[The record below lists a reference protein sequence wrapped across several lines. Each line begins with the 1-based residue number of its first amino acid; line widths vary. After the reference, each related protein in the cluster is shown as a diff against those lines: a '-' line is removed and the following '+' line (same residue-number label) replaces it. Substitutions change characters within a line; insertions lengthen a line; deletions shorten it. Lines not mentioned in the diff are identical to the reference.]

1 MLLQELVT
9 AIRFNVDNISSV
21 DNVIEKL
28 QRIQAIGTQMSAS
41 DINDP
46 ELIKLSEQLQ
56 KLSKEVGIMIDDI
69 GESFANAFNKV
80 DLDSAGGLDS
90 AISLLEGAGNQARK
104 LQAELD
110 KLGMES
116 FEKIQEDALQIG
128 DTSALDEL
136 VAKYTQ
142 LVTLKKSIAY
152 KEEKGIDYSK
162 ELAELGKLNQ
172 EISKFGKDVETK
184 KKSHI
189 FDDAISQTKQLST
202 EIKKAKTQSNNLNNS
217 RQGVFSRFF
226 AGLQNSRLG
235 TFIQQLNTSNDL
247 LGIMQGTMG
256 RLVGPLAAFAGIS
269 FSIHSY
275 IAMSDQL
282 KTIEGQIKNVV
293 KSGKET
299 KRVEE
304 EIYAMAG
311 RSRQSYAE
319 SANLF
324 TSVARNAS
332 ELGKSTD
339 DILKFTEDVSNA
351 MLLGGGSAASQQAAL
366 IQLGQALGS
375 GTLRGDELN
384 SIMEQA
390 PKLAETIAKG
400 MGTTIGSLRKLGSEG
415 KLTAKDVF
423 DAVRKQSDSLK
434 KDLGNMPWT
443 VAQASS
449 RIRDSVAQLFFSI
462 ENKFGF
468 GDKVARVIATI
479 ADQVDKLT
487 IKINAIDMSTWT
499 PFLVTA
505 GIYASVLYMWLHR
518 TVIQSA
524 IITGFNLLGGAVR
537 GVGVAIRGTIGMLS
551 ALKAAYAVMRAVS
564 LRTALAM
571 AAHWI
576 IATAPAALVVAAI
589 VLIILLI
596 QDVYIWMKGGD
607 SVMGRMFGSWDDMC
621 KKMAG
626 SWLDFGK
633 TFKDWCKKD
642 AVSAIKDLLGWIGNL
657 IVAFTGLKYLF
668 DNAKKPGVP
677 LFEKWFGKDTFSS
690 LNQPMSNV
698 IDSDWYKKNVLGRD
712 VSTGGRNINN
722 SGNQTVN
729 NYWTFSGMSAE
740 ESAKYANDMN
750 NKVVFGGWN
759 PTFGEF
765 AP

>member
-46 ELIKLSEQLQ
+46 ELIKLAEQLQ

-172 EISKFGKDVETK
+172 EIRQFGKDVETK
-184 KKSHI
+184 KKSHM
-189 FDDAISQTKQLST
+189 FDDAILQTKHLST
-202 EIKKAKTQSNNLNNS
+202 EIKNAKRQANNFNNFG
-217 RQGVFSRFF
+217 QGVFGRFF
-226 AGLQNSRLG
+226 AGLQNARLS
-235 TFIQQLNTSNDL
+235 TFIQQLGISNNL
-247 LGIMQGTMG
+247 LGVMQGTMG

-269 FSIHSY
+269 FSIQSY

-712 VSTGGRNINN
+712 VSTGGSNINN

>member
-28 QRIQAIGTQMSAS
+28 QRIQAIGAQMSAS

-162 ELAELGKLNQ
+162 ELAALGKLNQ
-172 EISKFGKDVETK
+172 EIRQFGKDVETK
-184 KKSHI
+184 KKSHM
-189 FDDAISQTKQLST
+189 FDDAISQTKHLST
-202 EIKKAKTQSNNLNNS
+202 EIKNAKRQANNFNNFG
-217 RQGVFSRFF
+217 QGVFGRFF
-226 AGLQNSRLG
+226 AGLQNARLS
-235 TFIQQLNTSNDL
+235 TFIQQLGISNNL
-247 LGIMQGTMG
+247 LGVMQGTMG

-269 FSIHSY
+269 FSIQSY

-366 IQLGQALGS
+366 VQLGQALGS

-443 VAQASS
+443 VAQATN
-449 RIRDSVAQLFFSI
+449 RIRDSVAQLFFAI

-468 GDKVARVIATI
+468 GDKMARVIATI

-499 PFLVTA
+499 PFLITA

>member
-28 QRIQAIGTQMSAS
+28 QRIQAIGAQMSAS

-46 ELIKLSEQLQ
+46 RLIKLAEQLQ
-56 KLSKEVGIMIDDI
+56 RLSKEVGIMIDDI
-69 GESFANAFNKV
+69 GESFANAFSKV

-423 DAVRKQSDSLK
+423 EAVRKQSDSLK

-443 VAQASS
+443 VAQATN
-449 RIRDSVAQLFFSI
+449 RIRDSVAQLFFAI

-468 GDKVARVIATI
+468 GDKMARVIATI

-487 IKINAIDMSTWT
+487 IKVNAIDMSTWT

-537 GVGVAIRGTIGMLS
+537 GVGAAIRGTIGMLG
-551 ALKAAYAVMRAVS
+551 ALKTAYAVMRAVS

-571 AAHWI
+571 AAHWL

>member
-28 QRIQAIGTQMSAS
+28 QRIQAIGAQMSAS

-46 ELIKLSEQLQ
+46 RLIKLAEQLQ
-56 KLSKEVGIMIDDI
+56 RLSKEVGIMIDDI
-69 GESFANAFNKV
+69 GESFANAFSKV

-162 ELAELGKLNQ
+162 ELAALGKLNQ
-172 EISKFGKDVETK
+172 EIRQFGKDVETK
-184 KKSHI
+184 KKSHM
-189 FDDAISQTKQLST
+189 FDDAISQTKHLST
-202 EIKKAKTQSNNLNNS
+202 EIKNAKRQANNFNNFG
-217 RQGVFSRFF
+217 QDVFGRFF
-226 AGLQNSRLG
+226 AGLQNARLS
-235 TFIQQLNTSNDL
+235 TFIQQLGISNNL
-247 LGIMQGTMG
+247 LGVMQGTMG

-269 FSIHSY
+269 FSIQSY

-366 IQLGQALGS
+366 VQLGQALGS

-487 IKINAIDMSTWT
+487 VKVNAIDMSTWT

>member
-28 QRIQAIGTQMSAS
+28 QRIQAIGAQMSAS

-162 ELAELGKLNQ
+162 ELAALGKLNQ
-172 EISKFGKDVETK
+172 EIRQFGKDVETK
-184 KKSHI
+184 KKSHM
-189 FDDAISQTKQLST
+189 FDDAISQTKHLST
-202 EIKKAKTQSNNLNNS
+202 EIKNAKRQANNFNNFG
-217 RQGVFSRFF
+217 QGVFGRFF
-226 AGLQNSRLG
+226 AGLQNARLS
-235 TFIQQLNTSNDL
+235 TFIQQLGISNNL
-247 LGIMQGTMG
+247 LGVMQGTMG

-299 KRVEE
+299 KHVEE

-423 DAVRKQSDSLK
+423 EAVRKQSDSLK

-443 VAQASS
+443 VAQATN
-449 RIRDSVAQLFFSI
+449 RIRDSVAQLFFAI

-468 GDKVARVIATI
+468 GDKMARVIATI

-487 IKINAIDMSTWT
+487 VKVNAIDMSTWT

>member
-28 QRIQAIGTQMSAS
+28 QRIQAIGAQMSAS

-69 GESFANAFNKV
+69 GESFANAFSKV

-162 ELAELGKLNQ
+162 ELAALGKLNQ
-172 EISKFGKDVETK
+172 EIRQFGKDVETK
-184 KKSHI
+184 KKSHM
-189 FDDAISQTKQLST
+189 FDDAISQTKHLST
-202 EIKKAKTQSNNLNNS
+202 EIKNAKRQANNFNNFG
-217 RQGVFSRFF
+217 QGVFGRFF
-226 AGLQNSRLG
+226 AGLQNARLS
-235 TFIQQLNTSNDL
+235 TFIQQLGISNNL
-247 LGIMQGTMG
+247 LGVMQGTMG

-423 DAVRKQSDSLK
+423 EAVRKQSDSLK

-443 VAQASS
+443 VAQATN
-449 RIRDSVAQLFFSI
+449 RIRDSVAQLFFAI

-468 GDKVARVIATI
+468 GDKMARVIATI

-487 IKINAIDMSTWT
+487 VKVNAIDMSTWT

>member
-162 ELAELGKLNQ
+162 ELAALGKLNQ
-172 EISKFGKDVETK
+172 EIRQFGKDVETK
-184 KKSHI
+184 KKSHM

-202 EIKKAKTQSNNLNNS
+202 EIKNAKRQTNNLNNFG
-217 RQGVFSRFF
+217 QGVFGRFF
-226 AGLQNSRLG
+226 AGLQNARLS
-235 TFIQQLNTSNDL
+235 TFIQQLGISNNL
-247 LGIMQGTMG
+247 LGVMQGTMG

-449 RIRDSVAQLFFSI
+449 RIRDSVAQLFFAI

-468 GDKVARVIATI
+468 GDKMARVIATI

-499 PFLVTA
+499 PFLITA

>member
-28 QRIQAIGTQMSAS
+28 QRIQAIGAQMSAS

-202 EIKKAKTQSNNLNNS
+202 EIKNAKRQANNFNNFG
-217 RQGVFSRFF
+217 QGVFGRFF
-226 AGLQNSRLG
+226 AGLQNARLS
-235 TFIQQLNTSNDL
+235 TFIQQLGISNNL
-247 LGIMQGTMG
+247 LGVMQGTMG

-366 IQLGQALGS
+366 VQLGQALGS

-537 GVGVAIRGTIGMLS
+537 GVGAAIRGTIGMLS

-765 AP
+765 DP

>member
-28 QRIQAIGTQMSAS
+28 QRIQAIGAQMSAS

-69 GESFANAFNKV
+69 GESFANAFSKV

-162 ELAELGKLNQ
+162 ELAALGKLNQ
-172 EISKFGKDVETK
+172 EIRQFGKDVETK
-184 KKSHI
+184 KKSHM
-189 FDDAISQTKQLST
+189 FDDAISQTKHLST
-202 EIKKAKTQSNNLNNS
+202 EIKNAKRQANNFNNFG
-217 RQGVFSRFF
+217 QDVFGRFF
-226 AGLQNSRLG
+226 AGLQNARLS
-235 TFIQQLNTSNDL
+235 TFIQQLGISNNL
-247 LGIMQGTMG
+247 LGVMQGTMG

-269 FSIHSY
+269 FSIQSY

-366 IQLGQALGS
+366 VQLGQALGS

-443 VAQASS
+443 VAQATN
-449 RIRDSVAQLFFSI
+449 RIRDSVAQLFFAI

-468 GDKVARVIATI
+468 GDKMARVIATI

-487 IKINAIDMSTWT
+487 VKVNAIDMSTWT
-499 PFLVTA
+499 PFLITA

-576 IATAPAALVVAAI
+576 IATVPAALVVAAI

>member
-28 QRIQAIGTQMSAS
+28 QRIQAIGAQMSAS
-41 DINDP
+41 NINDP

-162 ELAELGKLNQ
+162 ELAALGKLNQ
-172 EISKFGKDVETK
+172 EIRQFGKDVETK
-184 KKSHI
+184 KKSHM

-202 EIKKAKTQSNNLNNS
+202 EIKNAKRQANNFNNFG
-217 RQGVFSRFF
+217 QGVFGRFF
-226 AGLQNSRLG
+226 AGLQNARLS
-235 TFIQQLNTSNDL
+235 TFIQQLGISNNL
-247 LGIMQGTMG
+247 LGVMQGTMG

-269 FSIHSY
+269 FSIQSY

-366 IQLGQALGS
+366 VQLGQALGS

-537 GVGVAIRGTIGMLS
+537 GVGVAIRGTIGMFS
-551 ALKAAYAVMRAVS
+551 ALKTAYAVMRAVS

>member
-28 QRIQAIGTQMSAS
+28 QRIQAIGAQMSAS

-162 ELAELGKLNQ
+162 ELAALGKLNQ
-172 EISKFGKDVETK
+172 EIRQFGKDVETK

>member
-28 QRIQAIGTQMSAS
+28 QRIQAIGAQMSAS

-162 ELAELGKLNQ
+162 ELAALGKLNQ
-172 EISKFGKDVETK
+172 EIRQFGKDVETK
-184 KKSHI
+184 KKSHM
-189 FDDAISQTKQLST
+189 FDDAISQTKHLST
-202 EIKKAKTQSNNLNNS
+202 EIKNAKRQANNFNNFG
-217 RQGVFSRFF
+217 QDVFGRFF
-226 AGLQNSRLG
+226 AGLQNARLS
-235 TFIQQLNTSNDL
+235 TFIQQLGISNNL
-247 LGIMQGTMG
+247 LGVMQGTMG

-269 FSIHSY
+269 FSIQSY

-366 IQLGQALGS
+366 VQLGQALGS

-642 AVSAIKDLLGWIGNL
+642 AISAIKDLLGWIGNL

>member
-41 DINDP
+41 DINDH

-162 ELAELGKLNQ
+162 ELAALGKLNQ
-172 EISKFGKDVETK
+172 EIRQFGKDVETK
-184 KKSHI
+184 KKSHM
-189 FDDAISQTKQLST
+189 FDDAISQTKHLST
-202 EIKKAKTQSNNLNNS
+202 EIKNAKRQANNFNNFG
-217 RQGVFSRFF
+217 QGVFGRFF
-226 AGLQNSRLG
+226 AGLQNARLS
-235 TFIQQLNTSNDL
+235 TFIQQLGISNNL
-247 LGIMQGTMG
+247 LGVMQGTMG

-269 FSIHSY
+269 FSIQSY

>member
-28 QRIQAIGTQMSAS
+28 QRIQAIGAQMSAS

-69 GESFANAFNKV
+69 GESFANTFNKV

-162 ELAELGKLNQ
+162 ELAALGKLNQ
-172 EISKFGKDVETK
+172 EIRQFGKDVETK
-184 KKSHI
+184 KKSHM
-189 FDDAISQTKQLST
+189 FDDAISQTKHLST
-202 EIKKAKTQSNNLNNS
+202 EIKNAKRQANNFNNFG
-217 RQGVFSRFF
+217 QGVFGRFF
-226 AGLQNSRLG
+226 AGLQNARLS
-235 TFIQQLNTSNDL
+235 TFIQQLGISNNL
-247 LGIMQGTMG
+247 LGVMQGTMG

-423 DAVRKQSDSLK
+423 EAVRKQSDSLK

-443 VAQASS
+443 VAQATN
-449 RIRDSVAQLFFSI
+449 RIRDSVAQLFFAI

-468 GDKVARVIATI
+468 GDKMARVIATI

-487 IKINAIDMSTWT
+487 VKVNAIDMSTWT

>member
-28 QRIQAIGTQMSAS
+28 QRIQAIGAQMSAS

-162 ELAELGKLNQ
+162 ELAALGKLNQ
-172 EISKFGKDVETK
+172 EIRQFGKDVETK
-184 KKSHI
+184 KKSHM
-189 FDDAISQTKQLST
+189 FDDAISQTKHLST
-202 EIKKAKTQSNNLNNS
+202 EIKNAKRQANNFNNFG
-217 RQGVFSRFF
+217 QDVFGRFF
-226 AGLQNSRLG
+226 AGLQNARLS
-235 TFIQQLNTSNDL
+235 TFIQQLGISNNL
-247 LGIMQGTMG
+247 LGVMQGTMG

-269 FSIHSY
+269 FSIQSY

-366 IQLGQALGS
+366 VQLGQALGS

-449 RIRDSVAQLFFSI
+449 RIRDSVAQLFFAI

-468 GDKVARVIATI
+468 GDKMARVIATI

-499 PFLVTA
+499 PFLITA

>member
-28 QRIQAIGTQMSAS
+28 QRIQAIGAQMSAS

-162 ELAELGKLNQ
+162 ELAALGKLNQ
-172 EISKFGKDVETK
+172 EIRQFGKDVETK
-184 KKSHI
+184 KKSHM
-189 FDDAISQTKQLST
+189 FDDAISQTKHLST
-202 EIKKAKTQSNNLNNS
+202 EIKNAKRQANNFNNFG
-217 RQGVFSRFF
+217 QDVFGRFF
-226 AGLQNSRLG
+226 AGLQNARLS
-235 TFIQQLNTSNDL
+235 TFIQQLGISNNL
-247 LGIMQGTMG
+247 LGVMQGTMG

-269 FSIHSY
+269 FSIQSY

>member
-28 QRIQAIGTQMSAS
+28 QRIQAIGAQMSAS

-69 GESFANAFNKV
+69 GDSFANAFNKV

-162 ELAELGKLNQ
+162 ELAALGKLNQ
-172 EISKFGKDVETK
+172 EIRQFGKDVETK
-184 KKSHI
+184 KKSHM
-189 FDDAISQTKQLST
+189 FDDAISQTKHLST
-202 EIKKAKTQSNNLNNS
+202 EIKNAKRQANNFNNFG
-217 RQGVFSRFF
+217 QGVFGRFF
-226 AGLQNSRLG
+226 AGLQNARLS
-235 TFIQQLNTSNDL
+235 TFIQQLGISNNL
-247 LGIMQGTMG
+247 LGVMQGTMG

-423 DAVRKQSDSLK
+423 EAVRKQSDSLK

-443 VAQASS
+443 VAQATN
-449 RIRDSVAQLFFSI
+449 RIRDSVAQLFFAI

-468 GDKVARVIATI
+468 GDKMARVIATI

-487 IKINAIDMSTWT
+487 VKVNAIDMSTWT

>member
-46 ELIKLSEQLQ
+46 RLIKLAEQLQ
-56 KLSKEVGIMIDDI
+56 RLSKEVGIMIDDI

-110 KLGMES
+110 KLGMET

-162 ELAELGKLNQ
+162 ELAALGKLNQ
-172 EISKFGKDVETK
+172 EIRQFGKDVETK

-189 FDDAISQTKQLST
+189 FDDAISQTKHLST
-202 EIKKAKTQSNNLNNS
+202 EIKNAKRQTNNLNNFG
-217 RQGVFSRFF
+217 QGVFGRFF
-226 AGLQNSRLG
+226 AGLQNARLS
-235 TFIQQLNTSNDL
+235 TFIQQLGISNNL
-247 LGIMQGTMG
+247 LGVMQGTMG

-269 FSIHSY
+269 FSIQSY

-366 IQLGQALGS
+366 VQLGQALGS

-400 MGTTIGSLRKLGSEG
+400 MGTTIGNLRKLGSEG

-468 GDKVARVIATI
+468 GDKMARVIATI

-499 PFLVTA
+499 PFLITA

-537 GVGVAIRGTIGMLS
+537 GVGVAIRGTIGMFG
-551 ALKAAYAVMRAVS
+551 ALKAAYAVVRAVS

-626 SWLDFGK
+626 SWLGFGK
-633 TFKDWCKKD
+633 TFNDWCKKD

-668 DNAKKPGVP
+668 DNAKKPGTP
-677 LFEKWFGKDTFSS
+677 LFEKWFGKDTFNS

-712 VSTGGRNINN
+712 ISAGGRNINN

>member
-46 ELIKLSEQLQ
+46 GLIKLSEQLQ

-162 ELAELGKLNQ
+162 ELAALGKLNQ
-172 EISKFGKDVETK
+172 EIRQFGKDVETK
-184 KKSHI
+184 KKSHM
-189 FDDAISQTKQLST
+189 FDDAISQTKHLST
-202 EIKKAKTQSNNLNNS
+202 EIKNAKRQANNFNNFG
-217 RQGVFSRFF
+217 QGVFGRFF
-226 AGLQNSRLG
+226 AGLQNARLS
-235 TFIQQLNTSNDL
+235 TFIQQLGISNNL
-247 LGIMQGTMG
+247 LGVMQGTMG

-366 IQLGQALGS
+366 VQLGQALGS

-537 GVGVAIRGTIGMLS
+537 GVGAAIRGTIGMLS

>member
-28 QRIQAIGTQMSAS
+28 QRIQAIGAQMSAS

-162 ELAELGKLNQ
+162 ELAALGKLNQ
-172 EISKFGKDVETK
+172 EIRQFGKDVETK
-184 KKSHI
+184 KKSHM
-189 FDDAISQTKQLST
+189 FDDAISQTKHLST
-202 EIKKAKTQSNNLNNS
+202 EIKNAKRQANNFNNFG
-217 RQGVFSRFF
+217 QDVFGRFF
-226 AGLQNSRLG
+226 AGLQNARLS
-235 TFIQQLNTSNDL
+235 TFIQQLGISNNL
-247 LGIMQGTMG
+247 LGVMQGTMG

-269 FSIHSY
+269 FSIQSY

-366 IQLGQALGS
+366 VQLGQALGS

-423 DAVRKQSDSLK
+423 EAVRKQSDSLK

-443 VAQASS
+443 VAQATN
-449 RIRDSVAQLFFSI
+449 RIRDSVAQLFFAI

-468 GDKVARVIATI
+468 GDKMARVIATI

-487 IKINAIDMSTWT
+487 VKVNAIDMSTWT
-499 PFLVTA
+499 PFLITA

-537 GVGVAIRGTIGMLS
+537 GVGAAIRGTIGMLS

>member
-162 ELAELGKLNQ
+162 ELAALGKLNQ
-172 EISKFGKDVETK
+172 EIRQFGKDVETK
-184 KKSHI
+184 KKSHM
-189 FDDAISQTKQLST
+189 FDDAISQTKHLST
-202 EIKKAKTQSNNLNNS
+202 EIKNAKRQANNFNNFG
-217 RQGVFSRFF
+217 QGVFGRFF
-226 AGLQNSRLG
+226 AGLKNARLS
-235 TFIQQLNTSNDL
+235 TFIQQLGISNNL
-247 LGIMQGTMG
+247 LGVMQGTMG

-269 FSIHSY
+269 FSIQSY

-366 IQLGQALGS
+366 VQLGQALGS

-468 GDKVARVIATI
+468 GDKVARLIATI

-537 GVGVAIRGTIGMLS
+537 GVGAAIRGTIGMFS
-551 ALKAAYAVMRAVS
+551 ALKAAYAVMRAGS

>member
-28 QRIQAIGTQMSAS
+28 QRIQAIGAQMSAS

-162 ELAELGKLNQ
+162 ELAALGKLNQ
-172 EISKFGKDVETK
+172 EIRQFGKDVETK
-184 KKSHI
+184 KKSHM
-189 FDDAISQTKQLST
+189 FDDAISQTKHLST
-202 EIKKAKTQSNNLNNS
+202 EIKNAKRQANNFNNFG
-217 RQGVFSRFF
+217 QDVFGRFF
-226 AGLQNSRLG
+226 AGLQNARLS
-235 TFIQQLNTSNDL
+235 TFIQQLGISNNL
-247 LGIMQGTMG
+247 LGVMQGTMG

-269 FSIHSY
+269 FSIQSY

-366 IQLGQALGS
+366 VQLGQALGS

-487 IKINAIDMSTWT
+487 VKVNAIDMSTWT

>member
-28 QRIQAIGTQMSAS
+28 QRIQAIGAQMSAS

-46 ELIKLSEQLQ
+46 RLIKLAEQLQ
-56 KLSKEVGIMIDDI
+56 RLSKEVGIMIDDI
-69 GESFANAFNKV
+69 GESFANAFSKV

-162 ELAELGKLNQ
+162 ELAALGKLNQ
-172 EISKFGKDVETK
+172 EIRQFGKDVETK
-184 KKSHI
+184 KKSHM
-189 FDDAISQTKQLST
+189 FDDAISQTKHLST
-202 EIKKAKTQSNNLNNS
+202 EIKNAKRQANNFNNFG
-217 RQGVFSRFF
+217 QGVFGRFF
-226 AGLQNSRLG
+226 AGLQNARLS
-235 TFIQQLNTSNDL
+235 TFIQQLGISNNL
-247 LGIMQGTMG
+247 LGVMQGTMG

-366 IQLGQALGS
+366 VQLGQALGS

-423 DAVRKQSDSLK
+423 EAVRKQSDSLK

-443 VAQASS
+443 VAQATN
-449 RIRDSVAQLFFSI
+449 RIRDSVAQLFFAI

>member
-28 QRIQAIGTQMSAS
+28 QRIQAIGAQMSAS

-162 ELAELGKLNQ
+162 ELAALGKLNQ
-172 EISKFGKDVETK
+172 EIRQFGKDVETK
-184 KKSHI
+184 KKSHM
-189 FDDAISQTKQLST
+189 FDDAISQTKHLST
-202 EIKKAKTQSNNLNNS
+202 EIKNAKRQANNFNNFG
-217 RQGVFSRFF
+217 QDVFGRFF
-226 AGLQNSRLG
+226 AGLQNARLS
-235 TFIQQLNTSNDL
+235 TFIQQLGISNNL
-247 LGIMQGTMG
+247 LGVMQGTMG

-269 FSIHSY
+269 FSIQSY

-366 IQLGQALGS
+366 VQLGQALGS

-505 GIYASVLYMWLHR
+505 GIYASVLYMWLRR

>member
-28 QRIQAIGTQMSAS
+28 QRIQAIGAQMSAS

-162 ELAELGKLNQ
+162 ELAALGKLNQ
-172 EISKFGKDVETK
+172 EIRQFGKDVETK
-184 KKSHI
+184 KKSHM
-189 FDDAISQTKQLST
+189 FDDAILQTKHLST
-202 EIKKAKTQSNNLNNS
+202 EIKNAKRQANNFNNFG
-217 RQGVFSRFF
+217 QGVFGRFF
-226 AGLQNSRLG
+226 AGLQNARLS
-235 TFIQQLNTSNDL
+235 TFIQQLGISNNL
-247 LGIMQGTMG
+247 LGVMQGTMG

-269 FSIHSY
+269 FSIQSY

-366 IQLGQALGS
+366 VQLGQALGS

-642 AVSAIKDLLGWIGNL
+642 AVSAIKDLWGWIGNL

-712 VSTGGRNINN
+712 VSTGGHNINN

>member
-162 ELAELGKLNQ
+162 ELAALGKLNQ
-172 EISKFGKDVETK
+172 EIRQFGKDVETK
-184 KKSHI
+184 KKSHM
-189 FDDAISQTKQLST
+189 FDDAISQTKHLST
-202 EIKKAKTQSNNLNNS
+202 EIKNAKRQANNFNNFG
-217 RQGVFSRFF
+217 QGVFGRFF
-226 AGLQNSRLG
+226 AGLQNARLS
-235 TFIQQLNTSNDL
+235 TFIQQLGISNNL
-247 LGIMQGTMG
+247 LGVMQGTMG

-423 DAVRKQSDSLK
+423 EAVRKQSDSLK

-443 VAQASS
+443 VAQATN
-449 RIRDSVAQLFFSI
+449 RIRDSVAQLFFAI

-468 GDKVARVIATI
+468 GDKMARVIATI

-487 IKINAIDMSTWT
+487 VKVNAIDMSTWT
-499 PFLVTA
+499 PFLITA

-537 GVGVAIRGTIGMLS
+537 GVGAAIRGTIGMLS

-677 LFEKWFGKDTFSS
+677 LFEKWFGKNTFSS

>member
-162 ELAELGKLNQ
+162 ELAALGKLNQ
-172 EISKFGKDVETK
+172 EIRQFGKDVETK
-184 KKSHI
+184 KKSHM
-189 FDDAISQTKQLST
+189 FDDAISQTKHLST
-202 EIKKAKTQSNNLNNS
+202 EIKNAKRQANNFNNFG
-217 RQGVFSRFF
+217 QGVFGRFF
-226 AGLQNSRLG
+226 AGLQNARLS
-235 TFIQQLNTSNDL
+235 TFIQQLGISNNL
-247 LGIMQGTMG
+247 LGVMQGTMG

-269 FSIHSY
+269 FSIQSY

-366 IQLGQALGS
+366 VQLGQALGS

-468 GDKVARVIATI
+468 GDKVARLIATI

-499 PFLVTA
+499 PFLITA

>member
-28 QRIQAIGTQMSAS
+28 QRIQAIGAQMSAS

-162 ELAELGKLNQ
+162 ELAALGKLNQ
-172 EISKFGKDVETK
+172 EIRQFGKDVETK
-184 KKSHI
+184 KKSHM
-189 FDDAISQTKQLST
+189 FDDAISQTKHLST
-202 EIKKAKTQSNNLNNS
+202 EIKNAKRQANNFNNFG
-217 RQGVFSRFF
+217 QDVFGRFF
-226 AGLQNSRLG
+226 AGLQNARLS
-235 TFIQQLNTSNDL
+235 TFIQQLGISNNL
-247 LGIMQGTMG
+247 LGVMQGTMG

-269 FSIHSY
+269 FSIQSY

-449 RIRDSVAQLFFSI
+449 RIRDSVAQLFFAI

-468 GDKVARVIATI
+468 GDKMARVIATI

-499 PFLVTA
+499 PFLITA

>member
-28 QRIQAIGTQMSAS
+28 QRMQAIGTQMSVL

-46 ELIKLSEQLQ
+46 VLIKLAEQLQ
-56 KLSKEVGIMIDDI
+56 RLSKEVGIMIDDI

-90 AISLLEGAGNQARK
+90 AIRLLEGASNQARK
-104 LQAELD
+104 LQTELD
-110 KLGMES
+110 KLSMES

-162 ELAELGKLNQ
+162 ELAALGKLNQ
-172 EISKFGKDVETK
+172 EIRQFGKDVETK

-202 EIKKAKTQSNNLNNS
+202 EIKKAKKQSDNLNNS

-235 TFIQQLNTSNDL
+235 TFVQQLSTSNDL
-247 LGIMQGTMG
+247 LGMMQGTMG

-311 RSRQSYAE
+311 RSRQIYAE

-366 IQLGQALGS
+366 VQLGQALGS

-449 RIRDSVAQLFFSI
+449 RIRDSVAQLFFAI

-468 GDKVARVIATI
+468 GDKMARVIATI

-487 IKINAIDMSTWT
+487 IKVNAIDMSTWT

-537 GVGVAIRGTIGMLS
+537 GVGVAIRGTIGMLG

-698 IDSDWYKKNVLGRD
+698 IESDWYKKNVIGRD

>member
-28 QRIQAIGTQMSAS
+28 QRIQAIGAQMSAS

-46 ELIKLSEQLQ
+46 RLIKLAEQLQ

-69 GESFANAFNKV
+69 GESFANAFSKV

-162 ELAELGKLNQ
+162 ELAALGKLNQ
-172 EISKFGKDVETK
+172 EIRQFGKDVETK
-184 KKSHI
+184 KKSHM
-189 FDDAISQTKQLST
+189 FDDAISQTKHLST
-202 EIKKAKTQSNNLNNS
+202 EIKNAKRQANNFNNFG
-217 RQGVFSRFF
+217 QGVFGRFF
-226 AGLQNSRLG
+226 AGLQNARLS
-235 TFIQQLNTSNDL
+235 TFIQQLGISNNL
-247 LGIMQGTMG
+247 LGVMQGTMG

-269 FSIHSY
+269 FSIQSY

-366 IQLGQALGS
+366 VQLGQALGS

-499 PFLVTA
+499 PFLITA

>member
-28 QRIQAIGTQMSAS
+28 QRIQAIGAQMSAS

-162 ELAELGKLNQ
+162 ELAALGKLNQ

-189 FDDAISQTKQLST
+189 FDDAISQTKHLST
-202 EIKKAKTQSNNLNNS
+202 EIKNAKRQANNFNNFG
-217 RQGVFSRFF
+217 QGVFSRFF

-366 IQLGQALGS
+366 VQLGQALGS

-468 GDKVARVIATI
+468 GDKVARLIATI

>member
-28 QRIQAIGTQMSAS
+28 QRIQAIGAQMSAS

-162 ELAELGKLNQ
+162 ELAALGKLNQ
-172 EISKFGKDVETK
+172 EIRQFGKDVETK
-184 KKSHI
+184 KKSHM
-189 FDDAISQTKQLST
+189 FDDAISQTKHLST
-202 EIKKAKTQSNNLNNS
+202 EIKNAKRQANNFNNFG
-217 RQGVFSRFF
+217 QGVFGRFF
-226 AGLQNSRLG
+226 AGLQNARLS
-235 TFIQQLNTSNDL
+235 TFIQQLGISNNL
-247 LGIMQGTMG
+247 LGVMQGTMG

-423 DAVRKQSDSLK
+423 EAVRKQSDSLK

-443 VAQASS
+443 VAQATN
-449 RIRDSVAQLFFSI
+449 RIRDSVAQLFFAI

-468 GDKVARVIATI
+468 GDKMARVIATI

-487 IKINAIDMSTWT
+487 VKVNAIDMSTWT
-499 PFLVTA
+499 PFLITA

-537 GVGVAIRGTIGMLS
+537 GVGAAIRGTIGMLS

>member
-28 QRIQAIGTQMSAS
+28 QRIQAIGAQMSAS

-162 ELAELGKLNQ
+162 ELAALGKLNQ
-172 EISKFGKDVETK
+172 EIRQFGKYVETK
-184 KKSHI
+184 KKSHM
-189 FDDAISQTKQLST
+189 FDDAISQTKHLST
-202 EIKKAKTQSNNLNNS
+202 EIKNAKRQANNFNNFG
-217 RQGVFSRFF
+217 QDVFGRFF
-226 AGLQNSRLG
+226 AGLQNARLS
-235 TFIQQLNTSNDL
+235 TFIQQLGISNNL
-247 LGIMQGTMG
+247 LGVMQGTMG

-269 FSIHSY
+269 FSIQSY
-275 IAMSDQL
+275 IAMADQL

-366 IQLGQALGS
+366 VQLGQALGS

>member
-28 QRIQAIGTQMSAS
+28 QRIQAIGAQMSAS

-136 VAKYTQ
+136 VVKYTQ

-184 KKSHI
+184 KKSHM
-189 FDDAISQTKQLST
+189 FDDAISQTKHLST
-202 EIKKAKTQSNNLNNS
+202 EIKNAKRQANNFNNFG
-217 RQGVFSRFF
+217 QGVFGRFF
-226 AGLQNSRLG
+226 AGLQNARLS
-235 TFIQQLNTSNDL
+235 TFIQQLGISNNL
-247 LGIMQGTMG
+247 LGVMQGTMG

-269 FSIHSY
+269 FSIQSY

-499 PFLVTA
+499 PFLITA

-668 DNAKKPGVP
+668 DNAKKTGVP

>member
-136 VAKYTQ
+136 VVKYTQ

-423 DAVRKQSDSLK
+423 EAVRKQSDSLK

-443 VAQASS
+443 VAQATN
-449 RIRDSVAQLFFSI
+449 RIRDSVAQLFFAI

-468 GDKVARVIATI
+468 GDKMARVIATI

-487 IKINAIDMSTWT
+487 VKVNAIDMSTWT
-499 PFLVTA
+499 PFLITA

-537 GVGVAIRGTIGMLS
+537 GVGAAIRGTIGMLS

-740 ESAKYANDMN
+740 ESAKYVNDMN

>member
-162 ELAELGKLNQ
+162 ELAALGKLNQ
-172 EISKFGKDVETK
+172 EIRQFGKDVETK
-184 KKSHI
+184 KKSHM
-189 FDDAISQTKQLST
+189 FDDAISQTKHLST
-202 EIKKAKTQSNNLNNS
+202 EIKNAKRQANNFNNFG
-217 RQGVFSRFF
+217 QGVFGRFF
-226 AGLQNSRLG
+226 AGLQNARLS
-235 TFIQQLNTSNDL
+235 TFIQQLGISNNL
-247 LGIMQGTMG
+247 LGVMQGTMG

-468 GDKVARVIATI
+468 GDKVARLIATI

-499 PFLVTA
+499 PFLITA

>member
-162 ELAELGKLNQ
+162 ELAALGKLNQ
-172 EISKFGKDVETK
+172 EIRQFGKDVETK
-184 KKSHI
+184 KKSHM
-189 FDDAISQTKQLST
+189 FDDAISQTKHLST
-202 EIKKAKTQSNNLNNS
+202 EIKNAKRQANNFNNFG
-217 RQGVFSRFF
+217 QGVFGRFF
-226 AGLQNSRLG
+226 AGLQNARLS
-235 TFIQQLNTSNDL
+235 TFIQQLGISNNL
-247 LGIMQGTMG
+247 LGVMQGTMG

-366 IQLGQALGS
+366 VQLGQSLGS

>member
-162 ELAELGKLNQ
+162 ELAALGKLNQ
-172 EISKFGKDVETK
+172 EIRQFGKDVETK
-184 KKSHI
+184 KKSHM
-189 FDDAISQTKQLST
+189 FDDAISQTKHLST
-202 EIKKAKTQSNNLNNS
+202 EIKNAKRQANNFNNFG
-217 RQGVFSRFF
+217 QGVFGRFF
-226 AGLQNSRLG
+226 AGLQNARLS
-235 TFIQQLNTSNDL
+235 TFIQQLGISNNL
-247 LGIMQGTMG
+247 LGVMQGTMG

-269 FSIHSY
+269 FSIQSY

-366 IQLGQALGS
+366 VQLGQALGS

-449 RIRDSVAQLFFSI
+449 RIRDSIAQLFFSI

-468 GDKVARVIATI
+468 GDKVARLIATI